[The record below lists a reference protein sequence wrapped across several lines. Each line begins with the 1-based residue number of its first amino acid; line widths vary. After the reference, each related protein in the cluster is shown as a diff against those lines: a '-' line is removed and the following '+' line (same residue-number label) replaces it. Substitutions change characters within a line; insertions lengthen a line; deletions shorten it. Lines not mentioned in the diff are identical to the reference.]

1 MLATPIER
9 NIQNQKNNTENKN
22 KNNII
27 AFRKPLSKSFI
38 WLVIWFVIRFVCF
51 LCFVDVKST

>member
-27 AFRKPLSKSFI
+27 AFRKQLSKSFI